1 MSRSAPYQS
10 ASNLVILV
18 DNQPLIRTLIAEL
31 LRDAEFAVIESEN
44 ACEALRVLDLL
55 SPSIDVLFTDLH
67 MPGEM
72 NGLGLIRH
80 VHKTW
85 PWISLLLGS
94 GELQPA
100 EIDMPPVTRF
110 LAKPYVPARM
120 IAQVRELAV
129 ARYAN
134 PASSPAHVMH

>member
-1 MSRSAPYQS
+1 MSRSAPYRS

-18 DNQPLIRTLIAEL
+18 DDQPLIRTPIAEL
-31 LRDAEFAVIESEN
+31 LRNAESAVIESEN
-44 ACEALRVLDLL
+44 AGEALRVLKLL
-55 SPSIDVLFTDLH
+55 SPSVDVLFTDLH
-67 MPGEM
+67 LSGEM
-72 NGLGLIRH
+72 NGLGLICH

-94 GELQPA
+94 GELPPA
-100 EIDMPPVTRF
+100 ETDMPPVSRF

-129 ARYAN
+129 ARHAN
-134 PASSPAHVMH
+134 PATSPAYAVN